1 MSLLDRPA
9 IDSFEADTQE
19 EGRQLDVSSELNDIG
34 VSIQK
39 IKSALDNLDKSAI
52 KSKKQMDSRSMLPYN
67 LVLPLDQMDVQMEG
81 GDSLR
86 RVDWLVGRN
95 EACRWLRRTNYRTE
109 AIQLS
114 LASCGRFMRNTT
126 LVPLSSAMDL
136 RNLAAQQMSFALI
149 EPNSRNPILY
159 VKVGDIMHCLVTFGN
174 LCMENIIV
182 RGLDESHCA
191 PGHTLRSRTANSG
204 TFPRISQAMSDLL
217 CSRAISGFSTNL
229 LPSVDNVPEG
239 LLPTASQLDLTT
251 PSRHVTFVRV
261 TEAARNALVH
271 FATTT
276 EPPTQLSAL
285 HQFCAWLQTYTR
297 LFTEPCVSCEQLLG
311 QDAALPV
318 LRTFHTNPA
327 NSRAQHEQCRVSAS
341 SGFAL

>member
-9 IDSFEADTQE
+9 TDPEADTQE
-19 EGRQLDVSSELNDIG
+19 VGRQSDVGAELNDIE
-34 VSIQK
+34 VSIRK
-39 IKSALDNLDKSAI
+39 MKSLVDSLDKSAT

-67 LVLPLDQMDVQMEG
+67 LVLPLDQMDVQMES

-126 LVPLSSAMDL
+126 LVPLSSGMDL
-136 RNLAAQQMSFALI
+136 RNLAAPQMSFALI
-149 EPNSRNPILY
+149 ESNSRNPILY
-159 VKVGDIMHCLVTFGN
+159 VKVGDIMHCLITFGN

-182 RGLDESHCA
+182 RGLDESHYA
-191 PGHTLRSRTANSG
+191 SGHTLRPQTTNPG

-217 CSRAISGFSTNL
+217 YSRAISGFSTNL
-229 LPSVDNVPEG
+229 LPNADTMPEG
-239 LLPTASQLDLTT
+239 LPPTASQLDLTT

-261 TEAARNALVH
+261 TEVARNALVH

-285 HQFCAWLQTYTR
+285 HQFCDWLQTYTR
-297 LFTEPCVSCEQLLG
+297 LFTEPCVNCDQLLG
-311 QDAALPV
+311 RDAALPV

-327 NSRAQHEQCRVSAS
+327 NARAQHEQCRVST
-341 SGFAL
+341 SGFAF